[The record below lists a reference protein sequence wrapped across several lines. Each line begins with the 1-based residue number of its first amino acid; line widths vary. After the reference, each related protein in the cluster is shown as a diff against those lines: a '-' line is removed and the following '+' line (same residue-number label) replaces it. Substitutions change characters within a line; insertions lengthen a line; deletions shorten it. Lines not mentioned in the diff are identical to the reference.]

1 MECKCYKVFCW
12 CGLEIQLSTYWVE
25 VHKEDQVLK
34 QGFGKDTE
42 SPVTTRKSHA
52 QSKQDWGRMASGTKQ
67 PTAFRNSGK
76 YWDRNEIGKLQSSNI
91 SLSFL
96 GIFGRYD
103 NCKNFPVPKEV
114 LVGDQYLSKAWGKT
128 FWAAIKE
135 LCIRASTESEHSIT
149 LRCTR
154 KLLVAWKQKTS
165 LNLPTSPL
173 EQSLR

>member
-1 MECKCYKVFCW
+1 MWSRDSVVN
-12 CGLEIQLSTYWVE
+12 LLSWGS
-25 VHKEDQVLK
+25 
-34 QGFGKDTE
+34 QGRPGSETGIWKRH
-42 SPVTTRKSHA
+42 RKSCHY
-52 QSKQDWGRMASGTKQ
+52 QKVPCTVKTGLRQDGLRYKAA
-67 PTAFRNSGK
+67 TAFRNSGK

-96 GIFGRYD
+96 GIFGRYH
-103 NCKNFPVPKEV
+103 NCKNFPVSKEV